1 MNERWNKWNKY
12 RWLKSVMKNE
22 EWRMKNEEWGMKNE
36 KLEEGCGL
44 RFTIN
49 NL

>member
-1 MNERWNKWNKY
+1 MKWMNEC
-12 RWLKSVMKNE
+12 RWLKSLMKNE